1 MKIFHANGSK
11 ERLFEMMKK
20 VNRLN
25 ESLLST
31 EEKDEILDKLIE
43 FVHERLDFKEEF
55 PEVRLSYDEGVAQ
68 SIKSFGQYFPTKNEI
83 VVVALNRNFG
93 DTLRTVV
100 HELIHYIQKI
110 KGKLKQNSGET
121 GSNEEN
127 EANALAGVIMR
138 EFGKNNP
145 NIFE

>member
-1 MKIFHANGSK
+1 MMKI
-11 ERLFEMMKK
+11 

-31 EEKDEILDKLIE
+31 KEKDEILNKLIE
-43 FVHERLDFKEEF
+43 FVHEQLNFNEKF
-55 PEVRLSYDEGVAQ
+55 PEIKLSYDDGMAQ
-68 SIKSFGQYFPTKNEI
+68 NIKSFGQYFPEKNEI
-83 VVVALNRNFG
+83 VVVALNRNFA
-93 DTLRTVV
+93 DILRTVV
-100 HELIHYIQKI
+100 HELIHYTQKI
-110 KGKLKQNSGET
+110 KGELEQNSGET

-127 EANALAGVIMR
+127 EANAFAGVIMR